1 MPMQEL
7 ESKLKRQIEILG
19 VILSQNYYA
28 LKTEAL
34 AEMFGVEGLTIKRDM
49 QELRSAGIDIHSE
62 KRRGVCVGKIID
74 TKKLKEYVG
83 YFSALCNAGS
93 MPSRA
98 TSLLLKK
105 LSEKGLANMVMLQLC
120 IEKQKWAVIDYEK
133 ESEDLE
139 FHRRIAPMLI
149 FESGNYWRVLAKSDG
164 MLKQFHLNKILEVR
178 QTEESFIPLPKS
190 EIDDIFRYSWRS
202 WVGPQKI
209 EIMLEF
215 DKRLAD
221 DFRLK
226 QIMDYEKFE
235 EVSAEKVIYS
245 TIVNSLEEISRW
257 IVSQG
262 RGMKVISPPELKE
275 RVLEIARETLD
286 NYNRP

>member
-1 MPMQEL
+1 MQEL

-19 VILSQNYYA
+19 VILSQNYYK
-28 LKTEAL
+28 LKTEDL
-34 AEMFGVEGLTIKRDM
+34 ADMFGVEGLTIKRDM

-62 KRRGVCVGKIID
+62 KRRGVCVGNVID
-74 TKKLKEYVG
+74 NVKLKEYVG

-105 LSEKGLANMVMLQLC
+105 LAEKGLANMVMLQLC
-120 IEKQKWAVIDYEK
+120 IDKNKWAVIDYEK

-139 FHRRIAPMLI
+139 FHRRIAPLLI
-149 FESGNYWRVLAKSDG
+149 FESANYWRVLAKSDG
-164 MLKQFHLNKILEVR
+164 RLKQFHLNKILEVR
-178 QTEESFIPLPKS
+178 ETEETFTPIPKD
-190 EIDDIFRYSWRS
+190 EIDDLFRYSWRS
-202 WVGPQKI
+202 WVGPEKI
-209 EIMLEF
+209 EVKIEL

-235 EVSAEKVIYS
+235 EVSEEKVVYS

-262 RGMKVISPPELKE
+262 KGMRVLAPDELKV
-275 RVLEIARETLD
+275 RVLEIAKETLA
-286 NYNRP
+286 NYD

>member
-1 MPMQEL
+1 MQEL

-19 VILSQNYYA
+19 IILSQNYYS
-28 LKTEAL
+28 LKTEDL
-34 AEMFGVEGLTIKRDM
+34 AEMFGVEGLTIRRDM

-62 KRRGVCVGKIID
+62 KRRGVCVGKLID
-74 TKKLKEYVG
+74 EIKLREFIG
-83 YFSALCNAGS
+83 YFHALCYAGS
-93 MPSRA
+93 LPSRA

-105 LSEKGLANMVMLQLC
+105 LAEKGLANMVMLQLC
-120 IEKQKWAVIDYEK
+120 IERNRWAVIDYEK

-139 FHRRIAPMLI
+139 FHRKIAPMLI

-178 QTEESFIPLPKS
+178 QMEESFIPMPKA

-202 WVGPQKI
+202 WVGPEKI
-209 EIMLEF
+209 EVSIEL

-235 EVSAEKVIYS
+235 EVSADKVVYS
-245 TIVNSLEEISRW
+245 TIVNTLEEISRW
-257 IVSQG
+257 IASQG
-262 RGMKVISPPELKE
+262 SGMKVIAPDELKT
-275 RVLEIARETLD
+275 RVLEIARETLG
-286 NYNRP
+286 NYG

>member
-28 LKTEAL
+28 LKTEDL

-139 FHRRIAPMLI
+139 FHRRIAPMLM

-235 EVSAEKVIYS
+235 EVSEDKVVYS

-257 IVSQG
+257 IASQG
-262 RGMKVISPPELKE
+262 KGM
-275 RVLEIARETLD
+275 RVLAPEDLKARVLVIARETLD
-286 NYNRP
+286 NYE